1 MKKHI
6 TLVCLAALTLTVQAQ
21 QGGISN
27 EMLKQI
33 QSSYKNTSAD
43 KAIRD
48 FGGNGLRF
56 AV

>member
-6 TLVCLAALTLTVQAQ
+6 TLACLAALTLTVQAQ

-33 QSSYKNTSAD
+33 RPR
-43 KAIRD
+43 IRIRRQIK
-48 FGGNGLRF
+48 RF
-56 AV
+56 AMQ